1 MIPSDLACL
10 NYELDQVGSI
20 SDGNIDDGRNMNN
33 GKRIDDGI
41 PHVLTE
47 RETIGGI
54 ETTRR
59 TSAMTG
65 TKTME
70 RIKTVAKIVHDENL
84 RVCLPSLRE
93 ERLHAHLVI
102 LGFSVKR

>member
-10 NYELDQVGSI
+10 NYELDQAGSI
-20 SDGNIDDGRNMNN
+20 SDGNIDDGRIMNN
-33 GKRIDDGI
+33 GERIDDGMNLDDDI

-54 ETTRR
+54 ETTTR
-59 TSAMTG
+59 TSAMAG
-65 TKTME
+65 TKTIE
-70 RIKTVAKIVHDENL
+70 RIKTVAKIVHNENL

-93 ERLHAHLVI
+93 ERLHGRA
-102 LGFSVKR
+102 